1 MRLLTILLAVS
12 LCAVAHSDSD
22 DKLKLK
28 AIKDT
33 ARQGSTGIPAI
44 AGYLQDRSAE
54 VRREA
59 VKAIA
64 GIGGLASL
72 DPLVAAC
79 RDNDSEVQQRATDG
93 LVNFYL
99 PGYVGKGWAEPVRH
113 VGSAITSIF
122 SQPNDQ
128 MVDPDTSDLIARLEA
143 LKSGGKPA
151 AAPEHR
157 LRLPEVLAPMDKEAV
172 RRKLAAL

>member
-1 MRLLTILLAVS
+1 MRLPILLLTIAV
-12 LCAVAHSDSD
+12 CASARSDSD
-22 DKLKLK
+22 EKLKLK

-44 AGYLQDRSAE
+44 AGYLHDPSSA

-59 VKAIA
+59 VKAMV
-64 GIGGLASL
+64 GIGGLGSL

-99 PGYVGKGWAEPVRH
+99 PGYVGKGW
-113 VGSAITSIF
+113 
-122 SQPNDQ
+122 
-128 MVDPDTSDLIARLEA
+128 
-143 LKSGGKPA
+143 
-151 AAPEHR
+151 
-157 LRLPEVLAPMDKEAV
+157 
-172 RRKLAAL
+172 